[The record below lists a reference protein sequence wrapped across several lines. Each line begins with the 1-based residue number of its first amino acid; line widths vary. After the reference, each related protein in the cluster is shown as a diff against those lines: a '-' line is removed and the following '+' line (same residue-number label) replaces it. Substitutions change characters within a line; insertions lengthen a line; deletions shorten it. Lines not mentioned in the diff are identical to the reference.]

1 MLVLKT
7 TITEILIFIGKEQSS
22 SGTIDIRGRRRS
34 IFNYDKRRC
43 VVLDF
48 YGMVISLEHSKRRDQ
63 T

>member
-1 MLVLKT
+1 M
-7 TITEILIFIGKEQSS
+7 ITKIFIGK
-22 SGTIDIRGRRRS
+22 GKTISRTIEFRGRRRS

-48 YGMVISLEHSKRRDQ
+48 CGMVISLEHSKYRDQ